1 MDYPAS
7 IILDWIANFMWPLT
21 RILSMFMVMTF
32 FGAQF
37 VTQRMRIYLG
47 ILITLSIAPLIPKV
61 PDVDLISLQ
70 GYIITAQQIVIGVAM
85 GMIVNFVSQTF
96 VVLGQILGMQSSLG
110 FASMVDPTNGQ
121 NTPVLGQFFL
131 ILVTMLFLALDGHL
145 QMIEIVSLS
154 FQSLP
159 VGKWPDPGNYR
170 QLALWFGLMFRM
182 AMTIAVAGVI
192 ALLTVNISFGIMTR
206 AAPQLNVFSLGFAF
220 VLILGFV
227 VSGYI
232 VAGILPHYEMQWQR
246 GLEQVCNIVHLDC

>member
-1 MDYPAS
+1 
-7 IILDWIANFMWPLT
+7 MWPLT
-21 RILSMFMVMTF
+21 RILAMLMVMTF

-37 VTQRMRIYLG
+37 VTQNMRIYLG
-47 ILITLSIAPLIPKV
+47 IFITLVISPLIPQV
-61 PDVDLISLQ
+61 PNVALISLQ

-85 GMIVNFVSQTF
+85 GIVVNFVSQTF

-131 ILVTMLFLALDGHL
+131 ILTTMLFLALDGHL
-145 QMIEIVSLS
+145 QMIEVISLS
-154 FQSLP
+154 FQTLP
-159 VGKWPDPGNYR
+159 VGEWPDPENYR
-170 QLALWFGLMFRM
+170 QLALWFGIMFRT
-182 AMTIAVAGVI
+182 AITVAVAGVI
-192 ALLTVNISFGIMTR
+192 ALLTVNLSFGIMTR

-232 VAGILPHYEMQWQR
+232 VAGLLPHYEMNWQR
-246 GLEQVCNIVHLDC
+246 GLQQVCDIVHLDC